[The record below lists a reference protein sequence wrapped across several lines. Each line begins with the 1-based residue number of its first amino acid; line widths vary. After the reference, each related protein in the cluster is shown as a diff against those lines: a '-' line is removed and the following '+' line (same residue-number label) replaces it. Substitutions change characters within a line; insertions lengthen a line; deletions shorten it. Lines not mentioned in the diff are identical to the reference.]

1 MSILFFVAQSI
12 FSYSPDEEKYIEPS
26 LETIQ
31 EFDLQSGY
39 YSLSGTDI
47 SKDAI
52 EKKVTE
58 LLREKFEQESQET
71 QKKTLELHFIP
82 ASIQEKSEIS
92 YLPLAESFL
101 TYPEISRNLENL
113 GLYFYK
119 NKGEVRGRM
128 KSAIIHM
135 FGIGEIEPEEFL
147 SVFIHEYGHYQ
158 DIHVFQK

>member
-1 MSILFFVAQSI
+1 MYV
-12 FSYSPDEEKYIEPS
+12 EPS
-26 LETIQ
+26 LENIQ

-39 YSLSGTDI
+39 YSFSGADV

-58 LLREKFEQESQET
+58 LLREKFEQERQEI
-71 QKKTLELHFIP
+71 QKKTLEFHFIP
-82 ASIQEKSEIS
+82 ESIQEKAEIS

-101 TYPEISRNLENL
+101 TYPEISRSLENL

-128 KSAIIHM
+128 KSAVIHM
-135 FGIGEIEPEEFL
+135 FGIGEIDPEEFF
-147 SVFIHEYGHYQ
+147 SVFIHEYGHYH